1 MILNIVNGNIR
12 YANPADPMNV
22 KKVEDLGID
31 YFTTQS
37 AEEVLDDIITDLTSL
52 QDELRIESSFPIST
66 TITHNTRKIMSAVLD
81 APEQIEMFRYK
92 TLLRGLRLETQGLQM
107 SRGRS
112 CYSIIK
118 QEFGLKGSKQ
128 KVYDQFKL
136 MLEQVDERAL

>member
-1 MILNIVNGNIR
+1 
-12 YANPADPMNV
+12 
-22 KKVEDLGID
+22 
-31 YFTTQS
+31 
-37 AEEVLDDIITDLTSL
+37 
-52 QDELRIESSFPIST
+52 
-66 TITHNTRKIMSAVLD
+66 MSAVLD
-81 APEQIEMFRYK
+81 TPEQIEMFRYK

-118 QEFGLKGSKQ
+118 QEFGLKGNKQ

>member
-1 MILNIVNGNIR
+1 M
-12 YANPADPMNV
+12 
-22 KKVEDLGID
+22 
-31 YFTTQS
+31 TT
-37 AEEVLDDIITDLTSL
+37 VLDT
-52 QDELRIESSFPIST
+52 
-66 TITHNTRKIMSAVLD
+66 
-81 APEQIEMFRYK
+81 PEHIEMIRYK

-128 KVYDQFKL
+128 KVFDQFKL

>member
-1 MILNIVNGNIR
+1 M
-12 YANPADPMNV
+12 
-22 KKVEDLGID
+22 
-31 YFTTQS
+31 TT
-37 AEEVLDDIITDLTSL
+37 VLD
-52 QDELRIESSFPIST
+52 
-66 TITHNTRKIMSAVLD
+66 K
-81 APEQIEMFRYK
+81 PEQIEMFRYK

-118 QEFGLKGSKQ
+118 QEFGLKGNKQ

>member
-1 MILNIVNGNIR
+1 M
-12 YANPADPMNV
+12 
-22 KKVEDLGID
+22 
-31 YFTTQS
+31 TT
-37 AEEVLDDIITDLTSL
+37 VLDT
-52 QDELRIESSFPIST
+52 
-66 TITHNTRKIMSAVLD
+66 
-81 APEQIEMFRYK
+81 PEHIKMIRYK

-128 KVYDQFKL
+128 KVFDQFKL